1 MKESKIIQT
10 ILLAIF
16 VAFVLFLTIR
26 ILPVNLTKALQAMVD
41 STPDTDLEGESALIY
56 FGAVTLSI
64 GMAGIAM
71 YVIAFFILIASFI
84 MVLFAV
90 RNMNSNTKWVRY
102 SNYVLA
108 FCSLFMLVSSIVK
121 MILWRCGY

>member
-1 MKESKIIQT
+1 M
-10 ILLAIF
+10 AIF